1 MDTWQAIDKIRTIRK
16 FTDEPLEPE
25 HLDRILNA
33 GRRAGS
39 SKNTQQWD
47 FVVCTDRAHLVELA
61 EVGPYAAHLAGAA
74 AAVALVVPD
83 PATHDA
89 PYSIMW
95 DLGRA
100 AQNMVLAAWELGIGS
115 VPATVY
121 RQDLARELLP
131 TAETFTALSLVP
143 QRAGPD
149 DVRTLRDRL
158 SHLHPLEHDA
168 LAGTTSGVRID
179 LEAHQVH
186 VDGLPVRL
194 TAKEFAL
201 LAHLV
206 RAPHRVVGRAELLLA
221 VWGGKSRPGTRTI
234 DVHVRRLREKVT
246 GSAVVTVRGIGYR
259 FDPTPRIVLHGSGD
273 AR

>member
-1 MDTWQAIDKIRTIRK
+1 MDTWQAIDNIRTIRK
-16 FTDEPLEPE
+16 FTDKPLEPE

-47 FVVCTDRAHLVELA
+47 FVVCTDRAHLVALS

-121 RQDLARELLP
+121 RQDLARELLGYPADHWCEFLLSFGFP
-131 TAETFTALSLVP
+131 TNPEALTWP
-143 QRAGPD
+143 KRAGG
-149 DVRTLRDRL
+149 RK
-158 SHLHPLEHDA
+158 S
-168 LAGTTSGVRID
+168 
-179 LEAHQVH
+179 LEAIVH
-186 VDGLPVRL
+186 Y
-194 TAKEFAL
+194 E
-201 LAHLV
+201 H
-206 RAPHRVVGRAELLLA
+206 
-221 VWGGKSRPGTRTI
+221 W
-234 DVHVRRLREKVT
+234 
-246 GSAVVTVRGIGYR
+246 
-259 FDPTPRIVLHGSGD
+259 
-273 AR
+273 